1 MNKKNDAAETPVLQM
16 RGIKK
21 RFGAN
26 YVLTGIDLELYRGEA
41 LGLVGE
47 NGAGKSTMMKILC
60 GAHIKDEGEIRLKG
74 EQIEILGPA
83 HAQTLGISIIYQE
96 LSLFPDLNAV
106 ENIFIHREMSKGG
119 GKSLFAPLDRQT
131 MRERARAVLSQ
142 QLHVNLELDTP
153 VRNLRLAERQTI
165 EIAKSLCSNAEIII
179 MDEPTEALEIHERE
193 DLVRIIAKLKASGTS
208 IIYVSHRL
216 DELLSICDRV
226 MVLRDGANVASLPV
240 SELDVNKVISL
251 MIGKPLE
258 QQFPEK
264 ASLQNGPVLL
274 KTDNLTRK
282 GHFEGITLQV
292 RAGEVVGLA
301 GLAGA
306 GKSALLRSL
315 FGVNKYDNGQLF
327 VRDKP
332 VTITSVA
339 DALTHRI
346 AFVPAERK
354 TEGLFLE
361 HSVAWNFSI
370 AGIKKIIPRLAIDSR
385 RETSYADRFIRS
397 LGIKTE
403 SPQQVIGGLSGGNQQ
418 KVVLARWL
426 LLEPD
431 VLLLEEPTRG
441 IDVNAKVDVYRL
453 IIDAANSG
461 KAVLVVSSDSAELLG
476 ICKRIIVMFE
486 GQVAKELSADEADE
500 ETIAYYSVERRN

>member
-1 MNKKNDAAETPVLQM
+1 M

-26 YVLTGIDLELYRGEA
+26 YVLTGIDLDLHKDEA

-74 EQIEILGPA
+74 ERIEILGPA

-106 ENIFIHREMSKGG
+106 ENIFIHREVFKGG
-119 GKSLFAPLDRQT
+119 GNNLFAPLDRQA
-131 MRERARAVLSQ
+131 MREKARRVLSE
-142 QLHVNLELDTP
+142 QLHVSLDLETP
-153 VRNLRLAERQTI
+153 VRNLRLAERQII

-193 DLVRIIAKLKASGTS
+193 DLVRIIAKMKASGTA

-251 MIGKPLE
+251 MIGKPLG

-264 ASLQNGPVLL
+264 SNVQNGAVIL
-274 KTDNLTRK
+274 KADKLTRK
-282 GHFEGITLQV
+282 GHFQDVSFQV

-306 GKSALLRSL
+306 GKSALLRAI
-315 FGVNKYDNGQLF
+315 FGVNKSDSGQLF
-327 VRDKP
+327 VRDRA

-339 DALTHRI
+339 DALANRI

-361 HSVAWNFSI
+361 HSLAWNFSI
-370 AGIKKIIPRLAIDSR
+370 AGIKKVIPRLAIDSR
-385 RETSYADRFIRS
+385 REISYANRFVRA
-397 LGIKTE
+397 LGIKAE
-403 SPQQVIGGLSGGNQQ
+403 SPHQVISGLSGGNQQ

-453 IIDAANSG
+453 IVDSAKAG

-476 ICKRIIVMFE
+476 ICERVIVMFE